1 VRTKERCGGKRA
13 PWREWRALIRGAFG
27 QKESEPPHADCLWDY
42 VLSDVGQDC
51 FPLWFEVEEDG
62 QKSVVMG
69 AVLYF
74 PIGEHSE
81 EETAPRREVFAPPKS
96 ENTACRNVRR
106 VGARRE
112 RPQCACVH
120 ACERQPP
127 A

>member
-1 VRTKERCGGKRA
+1 MGAGKR
-13 PWREWRALIRGAFG
+13 ERARARTASTVAGVVATWTLTRWDLG
-27 QKESEPPHADCLWDY
+27 QKEGEPRHKDCLWDY

-81 EETAPRREVFAPPKS
+81 EETAPRREV
-96 ENTACRNVRR
+96 
-106 VGARRE
+106 
-112 RPQCACVH
+112 
-120 ACERQPP
+120 
-127 A
+127 